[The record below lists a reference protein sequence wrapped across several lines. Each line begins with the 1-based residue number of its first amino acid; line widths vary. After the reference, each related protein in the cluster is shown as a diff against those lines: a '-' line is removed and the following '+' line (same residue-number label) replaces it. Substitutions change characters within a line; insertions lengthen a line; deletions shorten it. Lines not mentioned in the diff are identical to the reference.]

1 MAFADSIQFTG
12 VVVTYNEEKHLAECL
27 SHLSFCN
34 ELIVID
40 LGSTDRCV
48 QIAQQYNAKVVLH
61 ERVLIV
67 EFLHQKAME
76 MAKYDWIILVDPDEI
91 FPEGIETELR
101 SIIASEPNL
110 AAIEI
115 KDQYYFLGKP
125 LRTTRWAYEQMKM
138 FVFQRNRVEL
148 NTDVHRNR
156 NILPGYIVKTLDQ
169 NGGRYLVTH
178 YWIDSYQQLFEKHNR
193 YIQHE
198 GEARYNAGMRFS
210 WWDMS
215 IDVIKNL
222 IKNLFKYKGI
232 FGGIHSIYLSFFYSW
247 YIIRSWLSLRRFQR
261 EYCVS

>member
-1 MAFADSIQFTG
+1 MTLSEHTQFTG

-27 SHLSFCN
+27 SHLAFCD

-48 QIAQQYNAKVVLH
+48 QIAHQYNATVVTH

-91 FPEGIETELR
+91 FPEGIATVLR
-101 SIIASEPNL
+101 SMIASEPNL

-125 LRTTRWAYEQMKM
+125 LKTTRWAYEQMKM
-138 FVFQRNRVEL
+138 FFFQRNRVKL

-156 NILPGYIVKTLDQ
+156 QILPGFIVKTLDQ
-169 NGGRYLVTH
+169 NGKGYFVTH
-178 YWIDSYQQLFEKHNR
+178 YWIDTYQQLFEKHHR

-210 WWDMS
+210 WWAMFAD
-215 IDVIKNL
+215 IFKNL
-222 IKNLFKYKGI
+222 IKNLFQYKGI
-232 FGGIHSIYLSFFYSW
+232 VGGFRGIFLSFFYSW
-247 YIIRSWLSLRRFQR
+247 YVMMSWLSLRRYQKDSF
-261 EYCVS
+261 V